1 MSLAKRMLLGAFV
14 VVSVLVAAVIT
25 LAGGRLRERLA
36 AEQRDELLHEARVVG
51 LAWTPSVHTDSLAD
65 RAGEALLRRVTLV
78 RGDGVVIGD
87 SQFDSAGMRRLENHA
102 TRPEIAAARDS
113 GVGVSSRRSTS
124 AGDEEMYAAVRHA
137 LGFVRV
143 SIGTAR
149 FNQIVADAQRD
160 VVTAALVGV
169 VAALFLAWLFS
180 RSVTRPVEELRD
192 VARSIADGNLRARPQ
207 LAAPAEVGELAGAVH
222 DMAEQLERRVAAMRE
237 DEAQIRRLERMRR
250 DFVANV
256 SHELKTPLTV
266 VSGFAETLLDE
277 ELPAPDRR
285 RFVETIRANA
295 ERMRRIVDDLLDLSR
310 IESGGWVPQPAPVVL
325 EPLVEEL
332 LAGLAPDAA
341 RKGLDLRIALGV
353 PTVLADPTAVR
364 QVIGNLVENAVRYT
378 SEGSV
383 TVLSERGEGGTW
395 IRVRDTGQ
403 GIPEKHL
410 TRVFER
416 FYRVDKSRARAEGGT
431 GLGLAIVKHL
441 AEAHGGH
448 AVAES
453 EPGSGATVSVFFPQP

>member
-1 MSLAKRMLLGAFV
+1 V
-14 VVSVLVAAVIT
+14 
-25 LAGGRLRERLA
+25 
-36 AEQRDELLHEARVVG
+36 
-51 LAWTPSVHTDSLAD
+51 
-65 RAGEALLRRVTLV
+65 RA
-78 RGDGVVIGD
+78 DGVVIGD
-87 SQFDSAGMRRLENHA
+87 SQFDSLGMRRLENHA
-102 TRPEIAAARDS
+102 SRPEIAAARAS
-113 GVGVSSRRSTS
+113 GAGVSSRHSAS

-192 VARSIADGNLRARPQ
+192 VARSIADGNLQARPH
-207 LAAPAEVGELAGAVH
+207 LAAPAEVGELARAVH
-222 DMAEQLERRVAAMRE
+222 DMAEQLERRVAAIRE

-277 ELPAPDRR
+277 ELPPGDRR
-285 RFVETIRANA
+285 RFVETIRTNA

-310 IESGGWVPQPAPVVL
+310 IESGGWMPQPAVVAL
-325 EPLVEEL
+325 APLVEEVF
-332 LAGLAPDAA
+332 AGLAPEAA
-341 RKGLDLRIALGV
+341 RKGLELRAGLAV
-353 PTVLADPTAVR
+353 PAVVADPTAMR

-383 TVLSERGEGGTW
+383 TVLSESGDGGTW

-448 AVAES
+448 ASAES
-453 EPGSGATVSVFFPQP
+453 APGAGTTVSVFLPQP